1 MITKE
6 IERAGI
12 PAVQICTIIPI
23 AETVGSNRI
32 QKAVAIPYPVGNP
45 QISSEDEYRQ
55 RRKIVEGAMQLLL
68 SEVSIVEQEDKR
80 L

>member
-6 IERAGI
+6 IERVGI

-23 AETVGSNRI
+23 AETVGANRI

-45 QISSEDEYRQ
+45 NLKPEEEYTL
-55 RRKIVEGAMQLLL
+55 RR
-68 SEVSIVEQEDKR
+68 SIVEHAIQLLCRKVSKNEEGQHE
-80 L
+80 